1 MTTDLLPDGSRLKP
15 GEVIYQMTR
24 PLHVNAMNLR
34 SGPVQTLEVGRDY
47 VKRAIRLAIADEIR
61 QTAPQRQRPNL
72 EGARDYQDAFSG
84 DPKPDAH
91 SNGVDYVSVA
101 SMARCEPKLDFTKA
115 SSLVRN
121 GTVKPDKVLNGRGH
135 FTAGKSAQTAFS
147 KLKSL
152 AVLKK

>member
-1 MTTDLLPDGSRLKP
+1 MVVKMKQIQPDGMCEFRTFSMAYPSERNKK
-15 GEVIYQMTR
+15 T
-24 PLHVNAMNLR
+24 LR
-34 SGPVQTLEVGRDY
+34 SMQFDIDSLE
-47 VKRAIRLAIADEIR
+47 

-121 GTVKPDKVLNGRGH
+121 GTVKPDKILNGRGH
-135 FTAGKSAQTAFS
+135 FAVGKSAQTAFA

-152 AVLKK
+152 AALKK